1 MVSSIMG
8 RSFDSERVVVTA
20 VPFILLRDGY
30 GILTIARWEVASGT
44 LAQQATAYGQALCLH
59 L

>member
-1 MVSSIMG
+1 MG

-20 VPFILLRDGY
+20 IPFILLRDGY

-44 LAQQATAYGQALCLH
+44 LAQRATACGQALCLH